1 MEPEKTYNVT
11 FVLGYSTVTTTV
23 DAAEDDEDAIA
34 EKAATWVQETDELN
48 VRHAQEIMIEEIF

>member
-1 MEPEKTYNVT
+1 VEPENIYNVT

-23 DAAEDDEDAIA
+23 EAAEYDEDKIA

-48 VRHAQEIMIEEIF
+48 VRHAQEIMIEEVF